1 MNVMYPDAGHSLYFS
16 RAVESDSDKSTALVS
31 KIPINH
37 GLRAVILSNS
47 LFIVFGVLQQ
57 SMVIEMQI
65 KKPEPTWTDP
75 YILLDTLRSLHDYF
89 VTAFFILIVHDNDHY
104 MAYPVL

>member
-1 MNVMYPDAGHSLYFS
+1 MYPDVGHSLYFS

-37 GLRAVILSNS
+37 GLWALILSNS
-47 LFIVFGVLQQ
+47 LFIVLGVLQQ

-75 YILLDTLRSLHDYF
+75 EILFDNLRSLHDYLI
-89 VTAFFILIVHDNDHY
+89 TAFSILVFHDNDHY
-104 MAYPVL
+104 MAHPVL